1 MKRYFAISTSPRKGG
16 NGDATVHA
24 VAEAIRAQGAQVDEF
39 FFRDL
44 KVNYCTGCCACKKE
58 GQDFCVQE
66 DDATRLMRT
75 FPDYD
80 GYIFATPLYMCNM
93 CGQAKVF
100 FDRCYCLTKPVKRP
114 AMPAGGPGPD
124 GKGMPPAPFEKKQ
137 ESKQEEPPMLMGQTK
152 SVVYDGHVM
161 GNSDVPAKKMVIIF
175 TSNSMR
181 ADQDK
186 LRAETIAFQ
195 FKDMGVQDYKL
206 LHVPGCHPFDGGGK
220 REENLETAAEVGRW
234 LAE

>member
-1 MKRYFAISTSPRKGG
+1 MKRFFALSTSPRKGG

-24 VAEAIRAQGAQVDEF
+24 VAEAVRAQGGEVDEF

-44 KVNYCTGCCACKKE
+44 DVNYCTGCCACKKE

-75 FPDYD
+75 FPGYD
-80 GYIFATPLYMCNM
+80 GYIFAMPLYMCHM

-100 FDRCYCLTKPVKRP
+100 FDRCYCLTKPAKR
-114 AMPAGGPGPD
+114 AGTPPKAD
-124 GKGMPPAPFEKKQ
+124 GKTPPPPMEKKEEPAPQ
-137 ESKQEEPPMLMGQTK
+137 PMMGPQTT
-152 SVVYDGHVM
+152 SVVYDGKVM
-161 GNSDVPAKKMVIIF
+161 GNPDVPAKKMVVIF

-206 LHVPGCHPFDGGGK
+206 LHVPGCHPYDGGGK
-220 REENLETAAEVGRW
+220 TEENLAIAAQVGSW